1 MFRLSRIA
9 TVTFVSFVRLAS
21 AQSVPHATCSNAGS
35 LGALGASVAVV
46 DSSSLAPFFRRTLS
60 EALTARL
67 PGVSVMRSNGVAG
80 TGSRIWL
87 RGPGGITMPQQPLLY
102 IDGIRADGELQSIT
116 LNAGGQAPSRLDDVP
131 VDDVACVYV
140 FRGPATV
147 ARYGTDAAGGV
158 IYVVTR
164 QAASD
169 SSRFRAYVEGGA
181 TTDATDY
188 PANYGNAQ
196 SCTQARA
203 AIGQCIAGPVREW
216 NPLKAVSPFRSA
228 PHAVA
233 GARVTVLATSRWS
246 LGASGTGVVDDG
258 ALRGNDHRQ
267 YTGSVNGGFRRD
279 STLEVRSNA
288 WLVGGRTR
296 LPMIGNSV
304 LGVLGAGLLG
314 RSVDDPQL
322 HGYLNLPPTVL
333 EEFGIDQRLY
343 RLGGAARLEWQPR
356 GWLTLRTLA
365 GREDSQAKD
374 DEFDPSIR
382 FSQPVEVN
390 PPRIRAVGEHRSQR
404 TSASASAAVSYGGP
418 ASRLTTD
425 VAFDYVAETNRST
438 AQAFDVANP
447 SSYLDGSWRG
457 SEATTKGLIVRQ
469 TFSSSDRRFAEVGFR
484 TDILR
489 RVVALEKPTYP
500 FLSVAWDVGRE
511 TFFPAHGAISS
522 LRLRAAY
529 GESGDSRPYAA
540 ALQSSSTGSAPTS
553 SADALPLER
562 TTEIEAGVDVGMGDG
577 RVDASATFFSKQTEN
592 ALVEGLAA
600 PSAGGPQSV
609 VRPAAEWR
617 AHGIEV
623 GLRAQVV
630 DAPRFAAH
638 VALTFTGYENQ
649 VTSLGGIQ
657 TIPPLGY
664 GIVPGY
670 PLFGAWG
677 QDFVVIDSNKDGVI
691 TPAEVMAG
699 PARHF
704 LGSPVP
710 TFEVGLAPSVVF
722 AHAVTVAAL
731 VDSRSG
737 FRVMN
742 QSGRLRCVAVCAE
755 LYVPNASQDQQTRAV
770 DGNDAF
776 GAWIEDASF
785 IRLRELSVAWAL
797 PPALSRRIGARSST
811 LVLAGRNVFM
821 HTKYTGLDPEASY
834 TGQSSIGQV
843 DLFTLPLPR
852 TLSVR
857 LNVDW

>member
-1 MFRLSRIA
+1 MFRLSCIA
-9 TVTFVSFVRLAS
+9 TLAVVAFVQVAS
-21 AQSVPHATCSNAGS
+21 AQPAPQPTCSNAGS
-35 LGALGASVAVV
+35 LGALGGAVAVI

-87 RGPGGITMPQQPLLY
+87 RGPGGITTPQQPLLY
-102 IDGIRADGELQSIT
+102 IDGTRADGELQSIT
-116 LNAGGQAPSRLDDVP
+116 LNAGGQAPSRLDDVS

-169 SSRFRAYVEGGA
+169 SSRFHTYVEGGA

-203 AIGQCIAGPVREW
+203 AIGQCVAGPVREW

-228 PHAVA
+228 PHAAA
-233 GARVTVLATSRWS
+233 GARVTLVTTPRWS

-267 YTGSVNGGFRRD
+267 YTGSVNGGFHRD
-279 STLEVRSNA
+279 STLTVRSNL

-314 RSVDDPQL
+314 RSIDDPQL
-322 HGYLNLPPTVL
+322 RGYLNLPPTVL

-343 RLGGAARLEWQPR
+343 RLGGVARLEWQPR
-356 GWLTLRTLA
+356 RWLALRTLA

-374 DEFDPSIR
+374 DEFDPSVR

-390 PPRIRAVGEHRSQR
+390 PPSIRAIGELRSQR
-404 TSASASAAVSYGGP
+404 ATASASAAVSYGGP
-418 ASRLTTD
+418 AWRFTTD
-425 VAFDYVAETNRST
+425 VAFDYVSETTRST
-438 AQAFDVANP
+438 ARAFDVENP
-447 SSYLDGSWRG
+447 SSSLDQSWRG

-469 TFSSSDRRFAEVGFR
+469 TLSSNDRRFAELGFR
-484 TDILR
+484 ADALKR
-489 RVVALEKPTYP
+489 GVALEKPTYP
-500 FLSVAWDVGRE
+500 FASVAWDVDRE
-511 TFFPAHGAISS
+511 AFFPAHGAISS

-529 GESGDSRPYAA
+529 GESGDSRPYDAA
-540 ALQSSSTGSAPTS
+540 FQTSSTVQAPTGS
-553 SADALPLER
+553 PDALPLER
-562 TTEIEAGVDVGMGDG
+562 TTELETGVDVGISEG
-577 RVDASATFFSKQTEN
+577 RIAASATFFSKQTRN

-600 PSAGGPQSV
+600 PASGGPQPV

-617 AHGIEV
+617 AHGFEV
-623 GLRAQVV
+623 ALRARVA
-630 DAPRFAAH
+630 DAPGVGAH
-638 VALTFTGYENQ
+638 VALTFSGYENQ

-657 TIPPLGY
+657 TIAPLGY
-664 GIVPGY
+664 GVVEGY
-670 PLFGAWG
+670 PLYGAWG
-677 QDFVVIDSNKDGVI
+677 QDYIVIDSNKDGVI

-699 PARHF
+699 PERHF

-710 TFEVGLAPSVVF
+710 TFEVGLAPSVVV
-722 AHAVTVAAL
+722 ARAVTIAAL

-737 FRVMN
+737 FRVLN

-776 GAWIEDASF
+776 GAWIEDGAF
-785 IRLRELSVAWAL
+785 IRVREMSVAWAL

-811 LVLAGRNVFM
+811 LVLAGRNLFL

-834 TGQSSIGQV
+834 TGQSGIGQV

>member
-1 MFRLSRIA
+1 MFRVSRIA
-9 TVTFVSFVRLAS
+9 TLIVVAFVRVAS
-21 AQSVPHATCSNAGS
+21 AQPAPQATCSNAGS
-35 LGALGASVAVV
+35 LGALGASVAVL

-116 LNAGGQAPSRLDDVP
+116 LNAGGQAPSRLDDVS

-164 QAASD
+164 QAVAD

-203 AIGQCIAGPVREW
+203 AIGQCVAGPVREW
-216 NPLKAVSPFRSA
+216 NPLKAASPFRSA

-233 GARVTVLATSRWS
+233 GARVTVLARPRWS

-279 STLEVRSNA
+279 STLAVRSNV
-288 WLVGGRTR
+288 WLIGGRAR

-304 LGVLGAGLLG
+304 LGVVGAGLLG

-322 HGYLNLPPTVL
+322 RGYLNLPPTVL
-333 EEFGIDQRLY
+333 AEFGIDQRLY
-343 RLGGAARLEWQPR
+343 RLGGLARIEWQPR
-356 GWLTLRTLA
+356 GWLALRTLA
-365 GREDSQAKD
+365 GREDSQATD
-374 DEFDPSIR
+374 DEFDPSVR

-390 PPRIRAVGEHRSQR
+390 PPRIRALGERRSQR
-404 TSASASAAVSYGGP
+404 TTANLSAAVSYGGP
-418 ASRLTTD
+418 ASRFTTD
-425 VAFDYVAETNRST
+425 VAFDYLAETYRST
-438 AQAFDVANP
+438 KQAFDVLNP
-447 SSYLDGSWRG
+447 STYVDQSWRG
-457 SEATTKGLIVRQ
+457 SEATTQGFVVRQ
-469 TFSSSDRRFAEVGFR
+469 TVSSSDRRVAEVGFR
-484 TDILR
+484 SDVLR
-489 RVVALEKPTYP
+489 RGVTLEKPTYP
-500 FLSVAWDVGRE
+500 FASVAWDVGRE
-511 TFFPAHGAISS
+511 AFFPAHGAISS

-529 GESGDSRPYAA
+529 GQSGDSRPYDAVF
-540 ALQSSSTGSAPTS
+540 QSSSTVTTPTS
-553 SADALPLER
+553 TADALPLER
-562 TTEIEAGVDVGMGDG
+562 TTELEAGVDVGLGGG
-577 RVDASATFFSKQTEN
+577 RVAASATFFSKQTRN
-592 ALVEGLAA
+592 ALVEGLAS
-600 PSAGGPQSV
+600 PGAGGPQPV

-617 AHGIEV
+617 AHGIEL

-630 DAPRFAAH
+630 DAPRFGAH
-638 VALTFTGYENQ
+638 VALMFSGYENQ
-649 VTSLGGIQ
+649 VTSLGNIQ

-664 GIVPGY
+664 GVVEGY

-677 QDFVVIDSNKDGVI
+677 QDYIVIDSNKDGVI

-699 PARHF
+699 PERHF

-722 AHAVTVAAL
+722 AHAVTVSAL

-755 LYVPNASQDQQTRAV
+755 LYVPNASPDQQTRAV

-776 GAWIEDASF
+776 GAWIEDGSF

-811 LVLAGRNVFM
+811 LVLAGRNLFL

-834 TGQSSIGQV
+834 TGQSGVGQV

>member
-87 RGPGGITMPQQPLLY
+87 RGPGGITVPQQPLLY

-267 YTGSVNGGFRRD
+267 YTGSVNAGFRRD

-500 FLSVAWDVGRE
+500 FASVAWDVGRE
-511 TFFPAHGAISS
+511 TFFPAQGAISS

-691 TPAEVMAG
+691 PPAEVMAG

-776 GAWIEDASF
+776 GAWIEDGSF

>member
-9 TVTFVSFVRLAS
+9 TLVVVALVRVAG
-21 AQSVPHATCSNAGS
+21 AQPAPQATCSNAGS
-35 LGALGASVAVV
+35 LGALGAAVAVV
-46 DSSSLAPFFRRTLS
+46 DSSSLVPFFRRTLS

-87 RGPGGITMPQQPLLY
+87 RGPSGITMPQQPLLY

-116 LNAGGQAPSRLDDVP
+116 LNAGGQAPSRLDDVS

-164 QAASD
+164 QAVAD

-181 TTDATDY
+181 TTDATEY

-203 AIGQCIAGPVREW
+203 AIGQCVAGPVREW

-233 GARVTVLATSRWS
+233 GARMTLLATPTWS
-246 LGASGTGVVDDG
+246 LGASGSGVVDDG

-279 STLEVRSNA
+279 STLAIRSNV
-288 WLVGGRTR
+288 WLMGGQTR
-296 LPMIGNSV
+296 LPLIGNSV

-322 HGYLNLPPTVL
+322 RGYLNLPPTVL

-343 RLGGAARLEWQPR
+343 RLGGVAHVEWQPR
-356 GWLTLRTLA
+356 GWLALRTLA
-365 GREDSQAKD
+365 GREDSRAKD
-374 DEFDPSIR
+374 DEFDPSVR

-390 PPRIRAVGEHRSQR
+390 PPSIRALGDRRSQR
-404 TSASASAAVSYGGP
+404 TTASASAAVSYGGR
-418 ASRLTTD
+418 ASRFTTD
-425 VAFDYVAETNRST
+425 VAFDYVSETYRST
-438 AQAFDVANP
+438 KQAFDVKNP
-447 SSYLDGSWRG
+447 SSYLDESWRG
-457 SEATTKGLIVRQ
+457 SDATTKGLVVRQ
-469 TFSSSDRRFAEVGFR
+469 TLSSSDRRFAEVGFR
-484 TDILR
+484 SDVLR
-489 RVVALEKPTYP
+489 RGVALERPTYP
-500 FLSVAWDVGRE
+500 FASLAWDVGRE
-511 TFFPAHGAISS
+511 AFFPAHGRISS

-529 GESGDSRPYAA
+529 GESGDSRPYDL
-540 ALQSSSTGSAPTS
+540 ALQSGSSTSVPSG

-562 TTEIEAGVDVGMGDG
+562 TSEVEAGVDVGMGEG
-577 RVDASATFFSKQTEN
+577 RVAASATFFSKQTTK
-592 ALVEGLAA
+592 ALVEGLAV
-600 PSAGGPQSV
+600 PSAGGLQSV

-623 GLRAQVV
+623 GLRARFV
-630 DAPRFAAH
+630 DAPRFGAH
-638 VALTFTGYENQ
+638 AALTFSGYENQ
-649 VTSLGGIQ
+649 VTSLGSVQ
-657 TIPPLGY
+657 TIQPLGY

-670 PLFGAWG
+670 PLYGAWG
-677 QDFVVIDSNKDGVI
+677 QDYVVIDANKDGVI

-699 PARHF
+699 PERRF

-710 TFEVGLAPSVVF
+710 TFEVGFAPSLVF
-722 AHAVTVAAL
+722 ARAVTVAAL

-737 FRVMN
+737 FRVVN

-755 LYVPNASQDQQTRAV
+755 LYMPNASQDQQTRAV

-776 GAWIEDASF
+776 GAWIEDGAF
-785 IRLRELSVAWAL
+785 IRLRELSVAWTL
-797 PPALSRRIGARSST
+797 PPTLSRRIGARSST
-811 LVLAGRNVFM
+811 VVLAGRNVLM

-834 TGQSSIGQV
+834 TGQSSIGQI

>member
-1 MFRLSRIA
+1 MFRLSHIA
-9 TVTFVSFVRLAS
+9 TVICITFVRLAS

-35 LGALGASVAVV
+35 LGALGASVAVL
-46 DSSSLAPFFRRTLS
+46 DSTGLAPFFTRTLS

-87 RGPGGITMPQQPLLY
+87 RGPSGIVTPRQPLLY

-131 VDDVACVYV
+131 VDDIACVYV
-140 FRGPATV
+140 LRGPATV

-164 QAASD
+164 QAVSD

-181 TTDATDY
+181 ATDAADY

-196 SCTQARA
+196 SCTQALA
-203 AIGQCIAGPVREW
+203 ATGQCVAGPVRTW
-216 NPLKAVSPFRSA
+216 SPLKAVSPFRSA
-228 PHAVA
+228 PRAVA
-233 GARVTVLATSRWS
+233 GARVALLATPRWS
-246 LGASGTGVVDDG
+246 LGASGSGVVDDG
-258 ALRGNDHRQ
+258 VLRGNDHRQ
-267 YTGSVNGGFRRD
+267 YSGSVNGGFRRD
-279 STLEVRSNA
+279 STLAVRSNV
-288 WLVGGRTR
+288 WFMGGRTR

-314 RSVDDPQL
+314 RSVDDPEL
-322 HGYLNLPPTVL
+322 RGYLNLPPTVL
-333 EEFGIDQRLY
+333 EEFGINQRLR
-343 RLGGAARLEWQPR
+343 RLGGMARLDWQPR
-356 GWLTLRTLA
+356 GWLALRTLA

-382 FSQPVEVN
+382 FSQPIEVD
-390 PPRIRAVGEHRSQR
+390 PPRIRALGERRSQR
-404 TSASASAAVSYGGP
+404 TSASAAASASYGGP
-418 ASRLTTD
+418 ASRLTTE
-425 VAFDYVAETNRST
+425 VTFDYVTEKNRST
-438 AQAFDVANP
+438 AQALDVLSP
-447 SSYLDGSWRG
+447 SSPLDESWRG
-457 SEATTKGLIVRQ
+457 SEATTKGLVVRQ
-469 TFSSSDRRFAEVGFR
+469 AFSSNDRRFAEVGIR
-484 TDILR
+484 SDVLR
-489 RVVALEKPTYP
+489 RDVALENPTYP
-500 FLSVAWDVGRE
+500 FASVAWDVGRE
-511 TFFPAHGAISS
+511 AFFPAHGAISS
-522 LRLRAAY
+522 LRLRAAF
-529 GESGDSRPYAA
+529 GESGDSRPYDAA
-540 ALQSSSTGSAPTS
+540 FQSLSTGTPPIDAG
-553 SADALPLER
+553 DALPIER
-562 TTEIEAGVDVGMGDG
+562 TREIEAGLDVGMFEG
-577 RVDASATFFSKQTEN
+577 RAAASATFFSKHTEN
-592 ALVEGLAA
+592 ALIDG
-600 PSAGGPQSV
+600 PSAQGV
-609 VRPAAEWR
+609 VTPAGEWR

-630 DAPRFAAH
+630 EAPRFGAH
-638 VALTFTGYENQ
+638 VALTFTGFENQ
-649 VTSLGGIQ
+649 VTSLGNGQ
-657 TIPPLGY
+657 TIQPLGY

-677 QDFVVIDSNKDGVI
+677 QEFVVIDSNKDGVI
-691 TPAEVMAG
+691 TPDEVMAG
-699 PARHF
+699 PGRTF

-731 VDSRSG
+731 LDSRSG

-742 QSGRLRCVAVCAE
+742 QSGRMRCAAVCAA

-770 DGNDAF
+770 DVNDAF
-776 GAWIEDASF
+776 GAWIEDGSF
-785 IRLRELSVAWAL
+785 IRLRELSVAWNL
-797 PPALSRRIGARSST
+797 PPTLSRYIGARSST
-811 LVLAGRNVFM
+811 LVLAGRNLFL

>member
-1 MFRLSRIA
+1 MLRLSRIL
-9 TVTFVSFVRLAS
+9 TVTLVTFVRLAS
-21 AQSVPHATCSNAGS
+21 AQPAPHATCSNAAS
-35 LGALGASVAVV
+35 LGAVGASVAVV
-46 DSSSLAPFFRRTLS
+46 DSTTLGPFFKRTLS

-87 RGPGGITMPQQPLLY
+87 RGPSGILMPRQPVLY

-140 FRGPATV
+140 LRGPATT

-164 QAASD
+164 GAAPE
-169 SSRFRAYVEGGA
+169 SSRFHAYVEGG
-181 TTDATDY
+181 TTRDATVY
-188 PANYGNAQ
+188 PSNYGNAE

-203 AIGQCIAGPVREW
+203 ALGQCVAGPVRAW
-216 NPLKAVSPFRSA
+216 SPFNAASPFRSA

-233 GARVTVLATSRWS
+233 GARVTVVATPRWS

-258 ALRGNDHRQ
+258 VLRGNDHRQ
-267 YTGSVNGGFRRD
+267 YSGSANGAYRRD
-279 STLEVRSNA
+279 SALAVEGNV
-288 WLVGGRTR
+288 WLMGGRTR

-314 RSVDDPQL
+314 RSIDDPQL
-322 HGYLNLPPTVL
+322 RGYLNLPPAVL
-333 EEFGIDQRLY
+333 QEFGIDQRLY
-343 RLGGAARLEWQPR
+343 RLGGVARLHWQPR
-356 GWLTLRTLA
+356 GWLAIRTLA
-365 GREDSQAKD
+365 GREDSQARD

-382 FSQPVEVN
+382 FSQPVEVD
-390 PPRIRAVGEHRSQR
+390 PPRIRALGERRSQR

-418 ASRLTTD
+418 ASRLATE
-425 VAFDYVAETNRST
+425 VAFDYVNETNRST
-438 AQAFDVANP
+438 ARAFDVTDP
-447 SSYLDGSWRG
+447 STDLDASWRG
-457 SEATTKGLIVRQ
+457 STATTKGLVVRQ
-469 TFSSSDRRFAEVGFR
+469 TFSSRDRRLAEVGFR
-484 TDILR
+484 ADVLR
-489 RVVALEKPTYP
+489 RGIEMETPTYP
-500 FLSVAWDVGRE
+500 FASVAWEVGRE
-511 TFFPAHGAISS
+511 AFFPAHGPISS

-529 GESGDSRPYAA
+529 GESGDSRPYDA
-540 ALQSSSTGSAPTS
+540 ALQSLPPATAATGSS
-553 SADALPLER
+553 DALPVER
-562 TTEIEAGVDVGMGDG
+562 TSEIEAGVDVGMGKG
-577 RVDASATFFSKQTEN
+577 RATASATLFSKHTAS
-592 ALVEGLAA
+592 ALVNGPAAEG
-600 PSAGGPQSV
+600 G
-609 VRPAAEWR
+609 VRPAASWR

-630 DAPRFAAH
+630 DAPRFGAH
-638 VALTFTGYENQ
+638 VAITFTGYENQ
-649 VTSLGGIQ
+649 VTSLGNTPTIQ
-657 TIPPLGY
+657 PLGY

-670 PLFGAWG
+670 PLYGAWG
-677 QDFVVIDSNKDGVI
+677 QDFVVIDSNDDGVI

-699 PARHF
+699 PGRQF

-710 TFEVGLAPSVVF
+710 TFELGLAPSVVF
-722 AHAVTVAAL
+722 AHALTVAAL
-731 VDSRSG
+731 LDSRSG

-742 QSGRLRCVAVCAE
+742 QSGRLRCVAVCAA
-755 LYVPNASQDQQTRAV
+755 LYMPNASAEQQTRAV

-776 GAWIEDASF
+776 GAWIEDGSF
-785 IRLRELSVAWAL
+785 VRLRELSVAWTL

-811 LVLAGRNVFM
+811 LVLAGNNVFI
-821 HTKYTGLDPEASY
+821 HTKYTGLDPEASS
-834 TGQSSIGQV
+834 TGQSGIGQV

>member
-9 TVTFVSFVRLAS
+9 TVILVSFVRLAD
-21 AQSVPHATCSNAGS
+21 AQPAPHATCSNAGS
-35 LGALGASVAVV
+35 LGALGASAAVL

-67 PGVSVMRSNGVAG
+67 PGVSVMRSNGVSG

-102 IDGIRADGELQSIT
+102 IDGVR
-116 LNAGGQAPSRLDDVP
+116 AGGQAPSRLYDVS
-131 VDDVACVYV
+131 VDDVSCVYV
-140 FRGPATV
+140 LRGPATV

-164 QAASD
+164 QAAPD
-169 SSRFRAYVEGGA
+169 SSRFRAYMEGGA

-216 NPLKAVSPFRSA
+216 NPLKAASPFRSA

-233 GARVTVLATSRWS
+233 GARVTMLATTRWS
-246 LGASGTGVVDDG
+246 LGASGIAVVDDG

-267 YTGSVNGGFRRD
+267 YTGGVNGGFRRD
-279 STLEVRSNA
+279 SAFAVHTNA
-288 WLVGGRTR
+288 WLIGGRTR

-322 HGYLNLPPTVL
+322 RGYLNLPPTVL
-333 EEFGIDQRLY
+333 QEFGIDQRLY
-343 RLGGAARLEWQPR
+343 RLGGVARVEWQPR
-356 GWLTLRTLA
+356 GWLALRSLA

-374 DEFDPSIR
+374 DEFDPGVR
-382 FSQPVEVN
+382 FSQPVEVT
-390 PPRIRAVGEHRSQR
+390 PPSIRAVGERRSQR
-404 TSASASAAVSYGGP
+404 TTASVSAAVSYGGS

-425 VAFDYVAETNRST
+425 VAFDYVTEAHRAT
-438 AQAFDVANP
+438 ARAFDVGNP
-447 SSYLDGSWRG
+447 SSPLDESWRG
-457 SEATTKGLIVRQ
+457 ADATTKGLVLRQ
-469 TFSSSDRRFAEVGFR
+469 IFSSSDRRFAELGFR
-484 TDILR
+484 SDVLR
-489 RVVALEKPTYP
+489 RGVAVERPTYP
-500 FLSVAWDVGRE
+500 FASLAWDVGRE
-511 TFFPAHGAISS
+511 AFFPAHGAISS

-529 GESGDSRPYAA
+529 GESGDSRAYDAIQSGSTV
-540 ALQSSSTGSAPTS
+540 ALPANT
-553 SADALPLER
+553 ADALPVER
-562 TTEIEAGVDVGMGDG
+562 TSEMEAGVDVGMGEG
-577 RVDASATFFSKQTEN
+577 RVTASATFFSKQTRN
-592 ALVEGLAA
+592 ALVEGLVS
-600 PSAGGPQSV
+600 SAGGPQAV

-623 GLRAQVV
+623 GLHAQVV
-630 DAPRFAAH
+630 DAPRFGAH

-649 VTSLGGIQ
+649 VTSLGNIQ

-664 GIVPGY
+664 GVVPGY
-670 PLFGAWG
+670 PLYGAWG
-677 QDFVVIDSNKDGVI
+677 QDYIVIDSNRDGVI

-699 PARHF
+699 PERHF

-755 LYVPNASQDQQTRAV
+755 LYVPDASEDQQTRAV

-776 GAWIEDASF
+776 GAWIEDGSF

-797 PPALSRRIGARSST
+797 PSTLSRRIGARSST
-811 LVLAGRNVFM
+811 LVLAGRNVLM

-852 TLSVR
+852 TFSVR